1 MEWHDGASRA
11 AGGRRPGV
19 VPGRRIAGALGGA
32 LWWWAALRLTLE
44 PQAAGTVEGAVVMG
58 GWGLSLL
65 PVHCVPWVGRGKGAA
80 GWLGEKFGE
89 KAKVAGAVVARA
101 WRRRRDN

>member
-1 MEWHDGASRA
+1 M
-11 AGGRRPGV
+11 
-19 VPGRRIAGALGGA
+19 AGALGGA

-80 GWLGEKFGE
+80 GVAEKFGA
-89 KAKVAGAVVARA
+89 KAKGAGAAVARA
-101 WRRRRDN
+101 WRRRRDS